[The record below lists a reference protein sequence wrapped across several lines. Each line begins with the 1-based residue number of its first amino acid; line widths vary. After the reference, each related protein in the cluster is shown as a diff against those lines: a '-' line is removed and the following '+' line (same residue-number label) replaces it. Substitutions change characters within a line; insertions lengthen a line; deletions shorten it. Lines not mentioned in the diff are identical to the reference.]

1 VLERAKD
8 CKLQLFDGAF
18 FISNH
23 ITSFSVLLTNKSRNL
38 REEKISM
45 FAFRQTKKSKPN
57 QSPEEAE
64 EKNCQKKK
72 KGEKDERMLQLK
84 RRQDEGGRNQ
94 KGREKARR
102 N

>member
-8 CKLQLFDGAF
+8 CTLQLFDGAF

-64 EKNCQKKK
+64 EK

-94 KGREKARR
+94 KEREREREEIKKF
-102 N
+102 